1 MHDPSRWAPGERD
14 DTGERE
20 QPTGERRAK
29 ERHMTDFDTPGTA
42 VDENVRRPA
51 SSRFADIGDRLAK
64 TFGGFDRSDPDR
76 VVGWVPSDEP
86 EYPVETQSTA
96 LWEPG
101 EPRFPISRHGYDRAF
116 VDDHIAGLEREL
128 SELRTQRSLA
138 APVAVEIDRL
148 GEQTS
153 AVLRVAHEQAQQ
165 TVFRARAQAERLIAD
180 AEANAAAI
188 TDEGT
193 RQLRRLDGDTDTVW
207 QERDRL
213 IQDVRDVAN
222 ALATLAQSAA
232 DRFPPE
238 AEKLPPPGA
247 AALLEPEPVA
257 DAVADVETVTETE
270 TEPQATAAFEVPP
283 VEPEGI

>member
-1 MHDPSRWAPGERD
+1 
-14 DTGERE
+14 
-20 QPTGERRAK
+20 
-29 ERHMTDFDTPGTA
+29 MTDFDTPGTA
-42 VDENVRRPA
+42 LDEPARRPA
-51 SSRFADIGDRLAK
+51 GSRFADIGDRLAR

-86 EYPVETQSTA
+86 DYPVETHAAA

-101 EPRFPISRHGYDRAF
+101 DPRFPISRHGYDRAA
-116 VDDHIAGLEREL
+116 VDDHIGELEREL

-138 APVAVEIDRL
+138 TPVAAEIDRI

-165 TVFRARAQAERLIAD
+165 TTFRARAQAERLIAD

-188 TDEGT
+188 TEEAN
-193 RQLRRLDGDTDTVW
+193 RQLRRLDGDTDAVW

-222 ALATLAQSAA
+222 ALVTLAQSAA

-238 AEKLPPPGA
+238 AEKLTPPVA
-247 AALLEPEPVA
+247 AAVVETEPEA
-257 DAVADVETVTETE
+257 DAMAEVETVTEPEAVTGSE
-270 TEPQATAAFEVPP
+270 VGPQATESFEVPRF
-283 VEPEGI
+283 EPEGT